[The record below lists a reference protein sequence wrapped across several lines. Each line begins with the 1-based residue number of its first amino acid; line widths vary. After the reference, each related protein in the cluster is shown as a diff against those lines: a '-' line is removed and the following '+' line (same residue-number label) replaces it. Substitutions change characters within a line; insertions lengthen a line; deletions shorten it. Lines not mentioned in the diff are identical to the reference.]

1 MPTAI
6 TLEALPAAYGD
17 CLWIECARAGRPWR
31 MVVDGGPPEA
41 ATALEARIAG
51 LGPDE
56 RAIDVV
62 VVTHVDSDHIGG
74 LLSVLTRTDV
84 SVGDV
89 WFNAL
94 PQLPQDA
101 GPPARSVAEGEDL
114 VQLLTGITRG
124 RPFPWNAVVGGSAL
138 MTEGDRTFRELSLSN
153 GPRITLLSPTPKRL
167 IALRRVWE
175 ASLARLKRG
184 ESEEEEPRA
193 PREPLF
199 ELDAVASTPTTNDT
213 SIPNGSSIAF
223 LLEHRGASC
232 VLAADAFPTVLGG
245 ALWALANA
253 RGARPVEVDVL
264 KVPHHGSRKNV
275 TAKLLEYVPAKH
287 YVISTNGDHF
297 GHPDDVALARVV
309 TARRGS
315 TVWFNYEATAATA
328 RWADD
333 ELMERYEFRTQFAV
347 APLAGVRLEL
357 PQRE

>member
-1 MPTAI
+1 
-6 TLEALPAAYGD
+6 
-17 CLWIECARAGRPWR
+17 
-31 MVVDGGPPEA
+31 
-41 ATALEARIAG
+41 
-51 LGPDE
+51 
-56 RAIDVV
+56 
-62 VVTHVDSDHIGG
+62 
-74 LLSVLTRTDV
+74 
-84 SVGDV
+84 
-89 WFNAL
+89 
-94 PQLPQDA
+94 
-101 GPPARSVAEGEDL
+101 
-114 VQLLTGITRG
+114 
-124 RPFPWNAVVGGSAL
+124 

-153 GPRITLLSPTPKRL
+153 GPGVTLLSPTPKRL

-193 PREPLF
+193 LREQLF
-199 ELDAVASTPTTNDT
+199 ELEAVASTPTANDT

-223 LLEHRGASC
+223 LLEHRGATC
-232 VLAADAFPTVLGG
+232 VLAADAFPTVLGR
-245 ALWALANA
+245 APV
-253 RGARPVEVDVL
+253 GARQRARRPARLGGRTQGPAPRE
-264 KVPHHGSRKNV
+264 PQAW

-287 YVISTNGDHF
+287 YVISTNGEHF